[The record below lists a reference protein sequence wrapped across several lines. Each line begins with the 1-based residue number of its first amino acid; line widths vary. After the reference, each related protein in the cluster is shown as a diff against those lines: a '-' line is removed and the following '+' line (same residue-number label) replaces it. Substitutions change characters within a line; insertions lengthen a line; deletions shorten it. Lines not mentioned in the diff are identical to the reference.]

1 MEIKKN
7 LPSKSSVSQT
17 GNTLQS
23 NPAKI
28 QKKNIVKKGEQD
40 KKNVDKDREEK
51 KRKREE
57 ESQQMKNDIRRKV
70 TLYLFRKCN
79 SKNKNIKAIRISH
92 KNPKNIL

>member
-28 QKKNIVKKGEQD
+28 QKKNIVKKGE
-40 KKNVDKDREEK
+40 
-51 KRKREE
+51 
-57 ESQQMKNDIRRKV
+57 
-70 TLYLFRKCN
+70 
-79 SKNKNIKAIRISH
+79 
-92 KNPKNIL
+92 